1 MASNAPRRPTTRRPT
16 NVSLDPSL
24 VTEAREMGVNVSR
37 ACESGLVLELKKAR
51 EVRWLEEN
59 RDAIDSYN
67 QWVRDNPLPLEDAVL
82 F

>member
-16 NVSLDPSL
+16 NVSLDPNL

-51 EVRWLEEN
+51 EAKWRTEN
-59 RDAIDSYN
+59 ADAIAGWN
-67 QWVRDNPLPLEDAVL
+67 AWTRENGLPLEKYRQ